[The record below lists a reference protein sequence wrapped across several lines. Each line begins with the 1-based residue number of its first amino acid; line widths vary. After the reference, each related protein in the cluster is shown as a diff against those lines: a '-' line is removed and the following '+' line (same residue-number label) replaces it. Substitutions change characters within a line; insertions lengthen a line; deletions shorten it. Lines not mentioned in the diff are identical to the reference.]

1 MEHGIFLLSLLFPH
15 GPTLR
20 AVSLFLPLQELP
32 AAHPAIL
39 GTYSLKLGTGIAVG
53 AISRAAFH
61 RIPIC
66 AHEPLPVWVIAE
78 IVHAFPQKC
87 IEDGQILPDLC
98 SCLGKAE
105 SLAHGGL
112 RRSIPPQA
120 ITQHGANL
128 ISILCQIGEIY
139 LAAQGLL

>member
-1 MEHGIFLLSLLFPH
+1 MEHGVFLLGLFLPH
-15 GPTLR
+15 GPALW

-87 IEDGQILPDLC
+87 IEDGQVLPVYIGTNGYC
-98 SCLGKAE
+98 C
-105 SLAHGGL
+105 
-112 RRSIPPQA
+112 
-120 ITQHGANL
+120 
-128 ISILCQIGEIY
+128 ISIFVSSDVATL
-139 LAAQGLL
+139 